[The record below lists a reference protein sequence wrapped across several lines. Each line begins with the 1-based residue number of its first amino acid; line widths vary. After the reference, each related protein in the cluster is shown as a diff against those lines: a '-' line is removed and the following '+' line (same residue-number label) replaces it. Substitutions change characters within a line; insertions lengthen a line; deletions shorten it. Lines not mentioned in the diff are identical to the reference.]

1 MLHALPALLDELE
14 QRLMKGEDPM
24 PLLASVSWPE
34 LVGWPQSREEALE
47 LRFRLQAVRGLIT
60 GLQAPIR
67 ATLAACRNEP
77 AYSIKGLKVDGPL
90 SFGTLPD
97 LI

>member
-14 QRLMKGEDPM
+14 QRLMMGEDPL
-24 PLLASVSWPE
+24 PLLASVQWPE
-34 LVGWPQSREEALE
+34 LMGWPQSQEEALE
-47 LRFRLQAVRGLIT
+47 LKRRLLMVRGLIQ
-60 GLQAPIR
+60 GLQAPLR
-67 ATLAACRNEP
+67 ATLTVLRSEP

-90 SFGTLPD
+90 SLGALPE